1 MGIRRAIEVN
11 LGARGYRVM
20 IAGDGVTALD
30 LAVAHRP
37 ALVLLDLGLPKMD
50 GFAVI
55 EGLRTWS
62 PVPIVVLSAISGEAE
77 KIRALDLGADDYVT
91 KPFGINEVLAR
102 VRANLRRVAADTEAT
117 LVLAGDLEI
126 NLGDKR
132 VRRDGDEV
140 HLTPTE
146 WRLLEYLVRRRG
158 RLVGQTELLRAV
170 WGPQYHDETNYLR
183 VFTAQLRKKLEPDP
197 SRPQMFITE
206 PGMGQRFVVPE

>member
-1 MGIRRAIEVN
+1 M
-11 LGARGYRVM
+11 M
-20 IAGDGVTALD
+20 AGDGVTALD

-37 ALVLLDLGLPKMD
+37 ALVLLDLGLPRMD
-50 GFAVI
+50 GFEVI
-55 EGLRTWS
+55 EGLRAWS
-62 PVPIVVLSAISGEAE
+62 AVPIVVLSAISGEAE

-102 VRANLRRVAADTEAT
+102 VRANLRRAASDTDET
-117 LVLAGDLEI
+117 TVMAGDLEI
-126 NLGDKR
+126 DLVDKR
-132 VRRDGDEV
+132 VRRSGDEV

-158 RLVGQTELLRAV
+158 RLIGQTELLRAV
-170 WGPQYHDETNYLR
+170 WGPRYHDETNYLR

-197 SRPQMFITE
+197 SRPQMLITE